1 MESGFESVQGI
12 NLLDFSPWRMNPS
25 RFSSPQTLLDASVT
39 TLTDL
44 WEEEKK
50 KKKRLPDD
58 SDIC

>member
-44 WEEEKK
+44 
-50 KKKRLPDD
+50 
-58 SDIC
+58 